1 MRFSPICRNISQA
14 SSVHVLG
21 LGSIGTFIAHALAD
35 VPNSA
40 PVTLLLH
47 RSSLMDGY
55 VRNGNQLQLKTR
67 QGEVVARSGYAFE
80 MLHGNKWYRMSQGLE
95 VPREP
100 TSVPIDDLVVCVKST
115 QTVAALRPL
124 VHRLTPKSSIMFL
137 QNGAGM
143 IEDVN
148 QHLFPDLISRPNY
161 ITGVISHGVTLNS
174 PFNITHTGDASTSIG
189 LVPRGSAPRGNDE
202 SGEVPPVSSS
212 LLRTLPLIPR
222 LSSKSYEWPEILQ
235 IQLEKL
241 AVNAVSNP
249 LCALSDPVTG
259 GATAYVFTIPDT
271 CRALVRE
278 ISSVAVALPELQG
291 IPGVTERFSPDVL
304 GATVRAIH
312 ERNRETITSMVWDMR
327 AGRQTEIRYINGY
340 WSRRGRDVGVRTP
353 LNDELVARVEARTA
367 EMMQEAQ
374 S

>member
-1 MRFSPICRNISQA
+1 MRFSPIYRNISQTP
-14 SSVHVLG
+14 SVHVLG
-21 LGSIGTFIAHALAD
+21 LGSVGNFIAHALAD
-35 VPNSA
+35 VPNQA

-55 VRNGNQLQLKTR
+55 IRNGNQLQLKTR
-67 QGEVVARSGYAFE
+67 QGEIIARSGYAFE
-80 MLHGNKWYRMSQGLE
+80 MLHEDKWYRTSHGLE
-95 VPREP
+95 APREA
-100 TSVPIDDLVVCVKST
+100 TSASIDDLVVCVKSY

-124 VHRLTPKSSIMFL
+124 VHRLSPKSSIMFL

-148 QHLFPDLISRPNY
+148 QHLFPDLKLRPNY
-161 ITGVISHGVTLNS
+161 ITGVIAHGVTLNS
-174 PFNITHTGDASTSIG
+174 SFNITHTGDASTSIG
-189 LVPRGSAPRGNDE
+189 LVPRSDAPRGTDP
-202 SGEVPPVSSS
+202 SGKTPPVSSS

-222 LSSKSYEWPEILQ
+222 LRCTSYEWPEILQ
-235 IQLEKL
+235 LQLEKL

-249 LCALSDPVTG
+249 LCALSDSVTG

-278 ISSVAVALPELQG
+278 ISSVAVALPELQS
-291 IPGVTERFSPDVL
+291 IPGVAERFSPDVL
-304 GATVRAIH
+304 GATVSAIH
-312 ERNRETITSMVWDMR
+312 EQNRETVTSMVWDMR
-327 AGRQTEIRYINGY
+327 AGRRTEIQYINGY

-367 EMMQEAQ
+367 ELMQEAQ